1 MVSAK
6 VCRSFQGMFFTHFS
20 VETIPT
26 RFCWLNCRKQKAVQ
40 SEISQR
46 ELFVPISRFW
56 QFGQVSVYYF
66 MSILII
72 CKCRSLHLSS
82 SLMEVPLH
90 CDLLRKRI
98 DFKKDIVLNNW
109 IVLAVRYSVKYFFHT
124 EFPDIPEKNMTQKQ
138 KHKTEKS
145 NCRTLCFSS
154 KRNKKVLPATI
165 KYFRRKDLNKPIFVL
180 QKLSLLH

>member
-26 RFCWLNCRKQKAVQ
+26 RFCWLTCRKQKAVQ

-66 MSILII
+66 MSILIT
-72 CKCRSLHLSS
+72 CKCWSLHLSS
-82 SLMEVPLH
+82 GLRGVPLH

-109 IVLAVRYSVKYFFHT
+109 IVLAVILCKKNFSHRISRYSWKKYDT
-124 EFPDIPEKNMTQKQ
+124 KAEAQDGEKQ
-138 KHKTEKS
+138 
-145 NCRTLCFSS
+145 
-154 KRNKKVLPATI
+154 
-165 KYFRRKDLNKPIFVL
+165 L
-180 QKLSLLH
+180 QNLMLFK